1 MSLKHEIRDT
11 LKKEVLYRSIH
22 RGCKETDHLI
32 GKFVEANLDDFSD
45 EELLLIKDFI
55 LEDDLL
61 IYDWIMG
68 RVVNDS
74 KYVDLVK
81 KMQDFHGIELD

>member
-1 MSLKHEIRDT
+1 MSLSKET
-11 LKKEVLYRSIH
+11 KEQLKKEILYRSIH

-32 GKFVEANLDDFSD
+32 GKFVEAKLDEFSED
-45 EELLLIKDFI
+45 ELLLIQDFI

-68 RVVNDS
+68 RVANDG
-74 KYVDLVK
+74 KYVDLIK
-81 KMQDFHGIELD
+81 KMRDFHKIDA